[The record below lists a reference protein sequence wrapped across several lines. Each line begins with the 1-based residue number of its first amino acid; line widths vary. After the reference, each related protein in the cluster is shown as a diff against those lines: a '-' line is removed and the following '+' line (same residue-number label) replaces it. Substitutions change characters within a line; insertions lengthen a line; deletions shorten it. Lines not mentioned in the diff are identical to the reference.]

1 MIEKVGGIVR
11 INRISRANQESPYKK
26 EDKDDKEKKKK
37 KTNFSKKLQEQLKEE
52 AYDLDIK

>member
-37 KTNFSKKLQEQLKEE
+37 TNFSKKLQEQMKEE

>member
-37 KTNFSKKLQEQLKEE
+37 TNFSKKLQEQPIEE

>member
-26 EDKDDKEKKKK
+26 EDKDDTEKKK
-37 KTNFSKKLQEQLKEE
+37 KTNF
-52 AYDLDIK
+52 AYLN

>member
-26 EDKDDKEKKKK
+26 EDKDDKEKK
-37 KTNFSKKLQEQLKEE
+37 NHGQEFASWVQFVNQGITRDV
-52 AYDLDIK
+52 AP